1 MNLDAFC
8 GGDDAVF
15 YDYNACARS
24 RAARGSPSTDTP
36 FQETPTSFTAF
47 VALQTVTAAMGAP
60 RSFLPGTQVPDSRR
74 EFDASRAGHGA
85 ARRRCC
91 ARPTRAATRCC
102 WAARYGD
109 VTIFD
114 MRLLHC
120 GTKNLVA
127 DAGGRTRYFLN
138 FTFCN
143 PRADQSDLGHVPCI
157 RPGYERRMTLA
168 TATSGAHP

>member
-1 MNLDAFC
+1 ML
-8 GGDDAVF
+8 
-15 YDYNACARS
+15 
-24 RAARGSPSTDTP
+24 RAAD
-36 FQETPTSFTAF
+36 
-47 VALQTVTAAMGAP
+47 
-60 RSFLPGTQVPDSRR
+60 
-74 EFDASRAGHGA
+74 
-85 ARRRCC
+85 
-91 ARPTRAATRCC
+91 
-102 WAARYGD
+102 ARYALLEPGD

-157 RPGYERRMTLA
+157 RPGYERRMTLRDA
-168 TATSGAHP
+168 RAPLRAPLRGARGAIDPRCARRAIGYRPVSLTSPHFYRYVRAGRRRA